1 LAVRSL
7 ALARA
12 HPRKDRRP
20 VTTYVAKQRV
30 ITGLADVWSR
40 LDDLLADIDEA
51 DWHRPTHLAGWDVQD
66 NVAHV
71 IGTERMLLGESPG
84 VEIDR
89 ADHPYV
95 RNDIGA
101 FNEQWVQSMRSAAPA
116 DVLKRLRDVTSRR
129 MVALQA
135 IDDEAWNAEGFTP
148 AGRDTY
154 GRFMRIRTFDCWLHE
169 QDIRD
174 ALERPGGE
182 AGPAA
187 ALALEEMTTAM
198 GYVVG
203 KRAGAPAGSRVRFEL
218 TGASARR
225 IDVEVG
231 ERARVVDDLTGE
243 PTVTLTMPAG
253 VFARLG
259 GGRVEPASV
268 RAEVSIDGDVELG
281 ERVLANLAFTI

>member
-1 LAVRSL
+1 
-7 ALARA
+7 
-12 HPRKDRRP
+12 
-20 VTTYVAKQRV
+20 
-30 ITGLADVWSR
+30 
-40 LDDLLADIDEA
+40 
-51 DWHRPTHLAGWDVQD
+51 
-66 NVAHV
+66 
-71 IGTERMLLGESPG
+71 M
-84 VEIDR
+84 
-89 ADHPYV
+89 
-95 RNDIGA
+95 
-101 FNEQWVQSMRSAAPA
+101 
-116 DVLKRLRDVTSRR
+116 
-129 MVALQA
+129 
-135 IDDEAWNAEGFTP
+135 DDETWNAEGFTP

-174 ALERPGGE
+174 ALDRPGGE

-231 ERARVVDDLTGE
+231 ERAQVVDDLTGD

-259 GGRVEPASV
+259 GGRVDPATV
-268 RAEVSIDGDVELG
+268 RDDVSIDGDVETG
-281 ERVLANLAFTI
+281 RARPRQPRVHHLTAARPNSDRRALPAST